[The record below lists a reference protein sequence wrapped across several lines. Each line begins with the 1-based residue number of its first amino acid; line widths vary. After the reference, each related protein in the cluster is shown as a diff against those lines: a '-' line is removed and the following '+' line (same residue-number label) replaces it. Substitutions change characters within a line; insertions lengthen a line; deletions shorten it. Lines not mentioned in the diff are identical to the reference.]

1 MNNLPKEVRVIKP
14 FHAGYKLYHVGDKLP
29 VRRAHDSRL
38 ILVNLTATSV
48 MTLNEMMTLGYI
60 EKTEL
65 YRNN

>member
-14 FHAGYKLYHVGDKLP
+14 FHAGYKLFHVGDRLP

-38 ILVNLTATSV
+38 ILVNLTATSI

-60 EKTEL
+60 EKTSL

>member
-1 MNNLPKEVRVIKP
+1 MDNLPKEVRIIKP

-38 ILVNLTATSV
+38 ILVNLTATSI
-48 MTLNEMMTLGYI
+48 MTLNEMMTAGYI

>member
-1 MNNLPKEVRVIKP
+1 MNNLPEEVRIIKP
-14 FHAGYKLYHVGDKLP
+14 FHAGYKLYHVGDKLL

-48 MTLNEMMTLGYI
+48 MTLDEMMTAGYI